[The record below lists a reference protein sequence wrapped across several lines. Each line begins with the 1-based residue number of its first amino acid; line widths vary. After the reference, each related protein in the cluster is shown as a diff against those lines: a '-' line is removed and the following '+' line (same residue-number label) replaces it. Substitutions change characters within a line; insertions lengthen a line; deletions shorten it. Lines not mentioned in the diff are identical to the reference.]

1 MGIIQVRTPSGIQKV
16 RIAGD
21 TPTAVEQ
28 QAIVRA
34 FSQQQPTET
43 APEPTLPTRDID
55 YDTGVQDI
63 LFRKEFSKGDNEEEK
78 RLRLQE
84 LGVPEDAVQIDSDG
98 EFLINRDLIPDDI
111 KSKYNIEGTGLL
123 AVDEKKGF
131 TKYDFADFYGETRG
145 PLGFGI
151 TASMM
156 LSPVGLVR
164 AALGT
169 GLAGALGRYVD
180 EYEESEEGLSRETDA
195 ELGRAA
201 LGEFLATAGGEG
213 IGRGVTAVLGRIFK
227 GAGGDSVNETRRIA
241 REAISEG
248 ASPTLRAA
256 NESPILGRLQA
267 IYEGVYPNK
276 KAAEANA
283 RFVSKNLSGKLK
295 EAGFTGK
302 STEPEKLFQLL
313 DRDIKK
319 IYGTPEELVNDA
331 NKNLTQM
338 VETEIDK
345 LIKMFGDET
354 TQMDARQVA
363 ESVDIAKRIFD
374 EDSSLLYK
382 RANDLLG
389 DAKVVPV
396 DRIIKTLNRLDA
408 ENPAFGL
415 RQSAVGKFILK
426 LGQEADA
433 KASVKQINGIRTVLR
448 DAGFDPGLVGTQ
460 NGRIVG
466 ELLGDVERSLTD
478 AAVTIRNAER
488 GRIDPETGKPFFVGS
503 GISVKASKEGL
514 DLLDKANT
522 FYKKGI
528 GRFKDLRAEK
538 LMSDFKKGQ
547 LDPEVLF
554 DAEGGLL
561 ERNRGDTLRRFLDTA
576 IPEGNVNPVK
586 TPATFEEFLRDG
598 DIDPQQIISLPD
610 TDLLKRRLLAKFE
623 SKKAFANRI
632 AEARGTGM
640 KNRDA
645 VRTSIARGYLSNLAR
660 TNTDIYGNINP
671 TKIVSDINAL
681 GSTGEELFG
690 DQYKPLISAL
700 QDLGTV
706 NPNISPDV
714 INSLAGRPIADQVS
728 AIKQIL
734 KQRDELANNA
744 LAKGL
749 SKQLAERN
757 PEAIV
762 DVVFRKGKGGVEAI
776 KQAERELGE
785 DTMDAIRQSAMERIL
800 RQLPDDSNPTGKEFI
815 ENILSGKYS
824 TQLDAALRG
833 YGDETIDAMFGGAGP
848 ILRDAVRKSAIAS
861 NRSIAGL
868 GALAPASIATSLG
881 LVAFIAN
888 PLATLTTATAIKV
901 GAKFLRSKTYLNTV
915 TRPTGVRPGTGKEYD
930 KLGRFFEQVYEVS
943 GQSAAQQTGTLPT
956 GLGFGPQA
964 IPTPPVPTVQSPQQ
978 QTQQQQTT
986 PQTAVPNVFTPLK
999 IASPVS
1005 PILLG
1010 SSPATQQLA
1019 QSLGRSR

>member
-28 QAIVRA
+28 QAIIRA

-63 LFRKEFSKGDNEEEK
+63 FFRKEFSKGDNEEEK

-84 LGVPEDAVQIDSDG
+84 LGIPEDAVQIDPDG
-98 EFLINRDLIPDDI
+98 EFLVDRDLIPDDI
-111 KSKYNIEGTGLL
+111 KSKYNIQGTGLL

-227 GAGGDSVNETRRIA
+227 GVGGDSVNETRRIA

-267 IYEGVYPNK
+267 IYEGVYPNR

-295 EAGFTGK
+295 KAGFTGK

-313 DRDIKK
+313 NRDIKK
-319 IYGTPEELVNDA
+319 IYGSPEELVNEA

-345 LIKMFGDET
+345 LIRMFGDET
-354 TQMDARQVA
+354 TQMDARQIA

-374 EDSSLLYK
+374 EDSNLLYK
-382 RANDLLG
+382 KANDLLG

-415 RQSAVGKFILK
+415 KQSAVGKFILK
-426 LGQEADA
+426 LEKGGG
-433 KASVKQINGIRTVLR
+433 ASVKEINGIRTVLR

-478 AAVTIRNAER
+478 AAVNIRKAER
-488 GRIDPETGKPFFVGS
+488 TRTNPVTGKPIFVAPG
-503 GISVKASKEGL
+503 VKASKEGL
-514 DLLDKANT
+514 DLLDEANT

-561 ERNRGDTLRRFLDTA
+561 ERNRGDTLKRFLDTA

-586 TPATFEEFLRDG
+586 TPATFEEFLTDG
-598 DIDPQQIISLPD
+598 GIDPQQVISLPD

-671 TKIVSDINAL
+671 TKIVSEINAL

-690 DQYKPLISAL
+690 EQYKPLISAL

-749 SKQLAERN
+749 SRQLAERN
-757 PEAIV
+757 PDAIV
-762 DVVFRKGKGGVEAI
+762 DIVFRKGKGGVEAI

-833 YGDETIDAMFGGAGP
+833 YGDETIDAMFGEAGP
-848 ILRDAVRKSAIAS
+848 ILRDAVRKSALAS

-881 LVAFIAN
+881 LVAFVAN
-888 PLATLTTATAIKV
+888 PLATLTTAAAIKV
-901 GAKFLRSKTYLNTV
+901 GAKFLRSKLYLGIV

-956 GLGFGPQA
+956 GLGFGSQA
-964 IPTPPVPTVQSPQQ
+964 IPMPPVPTVQSPQQ
-978 QTQQQQTT
+978 QTQQQQVQAT

-999 IASPVS
+999 VASPVS

-1010 SSPATQQLA
+1010 NNPATQQLA